1 MVMVGPSRSQQSQ
14 QLRCYSREPRLVVPR
29 NRGAFAYD
37 SSGSGDRGVSSGWS
51 AVALRSRTFG
61 GSETTGS
68 ARIDCSTAST
78 LALSTVGAL
87 GITFFRAML
96 FGLTRLGAVLARRF
110 FWIVLAA
117 VTRRRLVT
125 PTVRPAY
132 TSRGLGTF
140 TGQHSASRQRPT
152 LGRSTGQRPAR
163 WRGQSRRPVLRRES
177 CTPKAHQRAGA
188 DACSRQDAPEPPSAG
203 RPKKPASPCAP
214 ARGLLRGMAPRSR
227 PISATPST

>member
-51 AVALRSRTFG
+51 AVALRSRTSG

-87 GITFFRAML
+87 GITFFRGTL

-117 VTRRRLVT
+117 VRFALPPFVDLSDFACLRAL
-125 PTVRPAY
+125 
-132 TSRGLGTF
+132 
-140 TGQHSASRQRPT
+140 
-152 LGRSTGQRPAR
+152 AR
-163 WRGQSRRPVLRRES
+163 AFDFPFR
-177 CTPKAHQRAGA
+177 T
-188 DACSRQDAPEPPSAG
+188 AG
-203 RPKKPASPCAP
+203 RFF
-214 ARGLLRGMAPRSR
+214 R
-227 PISATPST
+227 